1 MEKQRKDI
9 SPEETLPQPFIVG
22 IPDFRSGVVL
32 NFEMDYIQYKDPY
45 LYVSYCPWLDLAVYA
60 ETYQDLIR
68 KTDEVY
74 WGLIERHI
82 MRGTIRDFLMQTGC
96 PCRVLKLP
104 LVDISA
110 APGGQ
115 EIFS

>member
-9 SPEETLPQPFIVG
+9 RPEETLTLPFIVG
-22 IPDFRSGVVL
+22 VPDLRSGVVL
-32 NFEMDYIQYKDPY
+32 SFEMDYIQYRDPY
-45 LYVSYCPWLDLAVYA
+45 LYVSYCPRLDLAVYA